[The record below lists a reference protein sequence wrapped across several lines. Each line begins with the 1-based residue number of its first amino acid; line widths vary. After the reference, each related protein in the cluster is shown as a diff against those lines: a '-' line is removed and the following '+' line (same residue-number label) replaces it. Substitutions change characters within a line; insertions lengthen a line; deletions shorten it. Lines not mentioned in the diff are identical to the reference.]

1 MDWRWGSY
9 KKNIGTLTSSSTGF
23 INVQSKTFCSQPETG
38 KEFVEYCLVLEQ
50 TSWGYIKVLGSQLP
64 LPPPLLHPSVLLLLF
79 ASHSRKIGKNCWKG
93 GICRMPAKIV

>member
-1 MDWRWGSY
+1 MGKLY
-9 KKNIGTLTSSSTGF
+9 KKKNIGTLTSSSTGF

-64 LPPPLLHPSVLLLLF
+64 LPPPPSFCPTASFCFTFSKNRKKLLE
-79 ASHSRKIGKNCWKG
+79 GWY
-93 GICRMPAKIV
+93 MPRAG